1 MASSVQQRSIM
12 RGVIAGFT
20 LAAGVAGAAASA
32 AAQPSAA
39 PAEPGTDA
47 YPAEHTERPL
57 LLPVAG
63 VEGSVML
70 EILDVDFADGGGG
83 GYQTYGLRPGARYG
97 LANAEV
103 EAGLVLALA
112 ESEGVTSDQETLRS
126 LDLAG
131 RLGIG
136 ESASAG
142 VELRV
147 GNPTSDYASYAM
159 AGTLA
164 TRQRYG
170 AAALDLG
177 ASAGYTHVAAEG
189 AFDSINLRGRI
200 AATAQLAP
208 AFALQA
214 RGELYWFDYTGS
226 SDIPTLPSL
235 GWYLGQ
241 QYGVAALFAASPTL
255 DVVAGFDM
263 LSTGDATARLFTLG
277 VAARRV
283 P

>member
-1 MASSVQQRSIM
+1 MASSVQQRPVM

-20 LAAGVAGAAASA
+20 VAAGVAGAAASA

-39 PAEPGTDA
+39 PAISGSDA
-47 YPAEHTERPL
+47 YPAEHAERPL
-57 LLPVAG
+57 LLPAAAI
-63 VEGSVML
+63 EGSAML
-70 EILDVDFADGGGG
+70 EIFDVDFGGGGG
-83 GYQTYGLRPGARYG
+83 GYQTYSLRPGARYG
-97 LANAEV
+97 LASAEV

-131 RLGIG
+131 RFGIG

-147 GNPTSDYASYAM
+147 GNPTGDYASYAM

-177 ASAGYTHVAAEG
+177 ASAGYTHVAADG

-214 RGELYWFDYTGS
+214 RGELFWFDYTGS
-226 SDIPTLPSL
+226 SDTPTLPSL

-241 QYGVAALFAASPTL
+241 QYGLAALFAASPTL
-255 DVVAGFDM
+255 DVIAGFDM
-263 LSTGDATARLFTLG
+263 LSSGDATARLFTIG